1 MALLENEHIRLRALE
16 PEDLANIY
24 LWENNTEWWGVG
36 NTLTPYSR
44 YVLKEYIAQSH
55 RDLYDLKQLRL
66 VIERKESP
74 TPIGTVDL
82 YDFDPHNR
90 RVGVGVLIDPAC
102 QGNGIATE
110 AMDLLKEY
118 VFSFLKLHQLYVYV
132 AENNDASR
140 TLFARCGFE
149 TTGKLAD
156 WQVAV
161 DGYRDV
167 LVMQLLNPQGR

>member
-16 PEDLANIY
+16 PEDLAAIY
-24 LWENNTEWWGVG
+24 QWENNSEWWGVG
-36 NTLTPYSR
+36 NTLTPYSL

-66 VIERKESP
+66 VIERKE
-74 TPIGTVDL
+74 TEMPIGTVDL

-90 RVGVGVLIDPAC
+90 RVGVGVLIDPAY

-110 AMDLLKEY
+110 AMDLLTEY
-118 VFSFLKLHQLYVYV
+118 VFTFLKLHQIYVYV
-132 AENNDASR
+132 PENNEASR
-140 TLFARCGFE
+140 TLFDRCGFT

-156 WQVAV
+156 WQMTVN
-161 DGYRDV
+161 GYRDV
-167 LVMQLLNPQGR
+167 LVMQLLNNH